1 MLSWQYRRRG
11 VALRAWQVV
20 TRCRPQQQ
28 QPGWINQWRCRA
40 GSLLLTSGHQCRTL
54 GSRTREHM
62 DGVVH
67 PILMHGQTKQKKM
80 RIIWLSSK
88 SGMSDFP
95 VGPYLNSQWSVV
107 TDPAAA
113 VPLGW
118 ARDPRCWRWLEGTG
132 VVQVRACVGEVRP
145 SPSLQGPVPTIHH
158 QQHPANTQRLPP
170 QL

>member
-1 MLSWQYRRRG
+1 M
-11 VALRAWQVV
+11 V

-28 QPGWINQWRCRA
+28 QPGWINQWSCRA
-40 GSLLLTSGHQCRTL
+40 RSLLLTSGHQCRTL

-80 RIIWLSSK
+80 RIVYLVASLECLIFLLAHIETPCEVLSLMMLQLS
-88 SGMSDFP
+88 
-95 VGPYLNSQWSVV
+95 
-107 TDPAAA
+107 PA
-113 VPLGW
+113 G

-158 QQHPANTQRLPP
+158 QPHQHTLSVGPLSFSV
-170 QL
+170 